1 MREKRNRKININF
14 NKLIFMIFLFLMGI
28 LYIRIAQVT
37 MMRRVDG
44 VDLKAFASKR
54 NTTKQTLTASRG
66 VIYDRN
72 GNILAIDVSSYTV
85 VAFLNASRTGSLPRP
100 RHVIDKE
107 ATAKALAPA
116 LDMTEEAILTLLNKN
131 AYQVEL
137 GPGGR
142 NITELKKSEIEDLRL
157 PGIEFIE
164 NSKRYYPNG
173 DFASYLLGYAKR
185 HESLENGVMKYQLVG
200 ELGIEALYNDVLTGT
215 NGYLEF
221 QRDTKGYKIP
231 DTKETRIDPIPGQDI
246 YLTIDSKIQRLVENA
261 SINMSD
267 TRGFKWST
275 ISVMD
280 AKTGDILGSSSNPS
294 YDPNRLNITNYE
306 NPLVSYIYEPGSVMK
321 IYSYL
326 CALDKGTYD
335 GSKTFDSKNYTIQ
348 DDVIRNWHRD
358 GFGFISYDKG
368 FEYSSNVAIGYMMEN
383 FINRSDLRECYK
395 KYGFGQKTNIELPRE
410 MSGNVTFTWPI
421 EVVTAG
427 FGQGISST
435 PIQQLQALT
444 MFANN
449 GQMVSPNIVKTIKGK
464 EVTYEREVIKSEPV
478 ANEYAINYMKDLMD
492 NAINNTT
499 DQFTTARRYH
509 IDGFTVIGK
518 TGTAQI
524 FDPVQGKY
532 INEYVLSFGGM
543 FPKEDPQIIIYAAV
557 RGTTNQVLI
566 KEIRDLMLNIEAYL
580 NITEKEQENHLK
592 EYTAENFIN
601 QEVDKLVLPSVNTII
616 LGNGNRVISQSVVP
630 NTKLLSC
637 DSLILMTNGTE
648 FTMPNLKGLSRSYA
662 EIVLKY
668 LGIEYEITGYGFV
681 TKQSIPVGKVLNLE
695 DKLDLTLNRKYNLD
709 KLE

>member
-85 VAFLNASRTGSLPRP
+85 VAFLNASRTGSLPKP
-100 RHVIDKE
+100 RHVIDKA
-107 ATAKALAPA
+107 ATAKALAPV
-116 LDMTEEAILTLLNKN
+116 LDMTEDAILTLLNKN

-368 FEYSSNVAIGYMMEN
+368 FEYSSNVAIGYIMEN
-383 FINRSDLRECYK
+383 FINRADLRECYK

-449 GQMVSPNIVKTIKGK
+449 GQMVSPNIVQTIKGQ
-464 EVTYEREVIKSEPV
+464 EITYEREVVKSEPV

-492 NAINNTT
+492 NAINNTS
-499 DQFTTARRYH
+499 DPFTTARRYH
-509 IDGFTVIGK
+509 IDNFTVIGK

-580 NITEKEQENHLK
+580 NITEKEQQNHLR

-648 FTMPNLKGLSRSYA
+648 FTMPNLKGLSRSDA